1 MANLTKEE
9 MTSLISNVFEEMLPE
24 FTVMTNIQVF
34 KQEGVAAYTHQ
45 IFKIG
50 EYPPLDKAAHE
61 NKGCWQQCVA
71 ITP

>member
-34 KQEGVAAYTHQ
+34 KQEGVAYTHQ

-61 NKGCWQQCVA
+61 NKATVCGNK
-71 ITP
+71 P